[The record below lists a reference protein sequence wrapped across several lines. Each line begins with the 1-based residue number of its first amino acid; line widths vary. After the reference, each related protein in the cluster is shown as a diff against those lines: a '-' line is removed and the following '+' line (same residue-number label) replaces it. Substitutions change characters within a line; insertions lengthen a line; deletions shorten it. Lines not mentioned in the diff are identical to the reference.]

1 MSWFMRSCFYCLI
14 LLSWSVYSEE
24 RSFFQKQTINTAF
37 EQLKYR
43 MKSEHEL
50 SVLPQLRVIRNQAK
64 HYGQSTIEIQ
74 TILIEASIR
83 QHFGDYKH
91 SLSMHYKALELAE
104 QVGEPRI
111 IVEALLAVIDLEL
124 DLERYD
130 HAQRYVNQATQIVQ
144 GLSKDDDL
152 LVHVKLWRAK
162 IYLEKGSFRQAL
174 NELDQGQKLVKNN
187 SPLSAQLLMIE
198 AQVAL
203 QLGNYQA
210 SRTLLN
216 EFSLKYMSSADEKS
230 KLDYQLALAESA
242 LQAGDFSEAT
252 ELAMKGLE
260 KTFHTR
266 FLQEQASLQRILA
279 SAYAQ
284 NGDYQQAHLY
294 LKRYSL
300 TERALDQQKR
310 NNKVLQLEAQYAL
323 AHQQQQ
329 VSLLE
334 KDNALQAQQIVQHEQ
349 TLENTKLTQQRF
361 LLISLLC
368 FAAILFIYWRW
379 QSRRYTLKLERQ
391 VTERTAELKERNKRL
406 QTLSFTDSLTG
417 LSNRH
422 YFFSTIDSQINA
434 LPEKHD
440 MIFCILD
447 IDHFKN
453 INDTYGHAAGDLVL
467 QSFADILKQCTRN
480 SDLLVRWGGE
490 EFLLVMP
497 DMSRRDAREV
507 VERIRQQVECFPFI
521 VNGQTVQC
529 TCSIGFAPY
538 PLVPGLQKDVTW
550 EQVLELADSGL
561 YMAKEVNRNTWI
573 GLDSIR
579 QPGSFDVEYALKN
592 YKEQVRQGKIVISS
606 SYAGIEIPA

>member
-1 MSWFMRSCFYCLI
+1 MSWLKSVWYYCLI
-14 LLSWSVYSEE
+14 LFSYEIYGDEDTLV
-24 RSFFQKQTINTAF
+24 QKQTISTAF

-43 MKSEHEL
+43 MESKHEL

-64 HYGQSTIEIQ
+64 HYAQRTIEIQ

-91 SLSMHYKALELAE
+91 SLSMHYQALELAE
-104 QVGEPRI
+104 QVGKPRI
-111 IVEALLAVIDLEL
+111 MVETLLAIIDLEL

-130 HAQRYVNQATQIVQ
+130 HAQRYVNQATQIAQ
-144 GLSKDDDL
+144 ALNQDDEL

-174 NELDQGQKLVKNN
+174 YELELGQKLAKNN
-187 SPLSAQLLMIE
+187 SPLSARLLLIE

-203 QLGNYQA
+203 RLGNYLV

-216 EFSLKYMSSADEKS
+216 EFSLKYMSSANDKG

-242 LQAGDFSEAT
+242 LQAGEFSEAI

-260 KTFHTR
+260 QTFHTR
-266 FLQEQASLQRILA
+266 YLEEQASLQRLLA

-284 NGDYQQAHLY
+284 LSDYQQAHLY

-334 KDNALQAQQIVQHEQ
+334 KDNAIQAQQIVQHEQ
-349 TLENTKLTQQRF
+349 TLENTKLTQQRW
-361 LLISLLC
+361 LLIGLLC
-368 FAAILFIYWRW
+368 FAAVLFVYWRW
-379 QSRRYTLKLERQ
+379 QNRRYTSKLEMQ
-391 VTERTAELKERNKRL
+391 VAERTAELKERNKRL

-440 MIFCILD
+440 MIFCIVD
-447 IDHFKN
+447 IDHFKK

-497 DMSRRDAREV
+497 DMSRRDAQEA
-507 VERIRQQVECFPFI
+507 VERIRQQVERFPFI

-538 PLVPGLQKDVTW
+538 PLTPDLQEQVSW

-561 YMAKEVNRNTWI
+561 YLAKEVHRNTWI
-573 GLDSIR
+573 GLDSVR
-579 QPGSFDVEYALKN
+579 QPSAFDVEYTLKH
-592 YKEQVRQGKIVISS
+592 YKEQVRQGNIVVSS
-606 SYAGIEIPA
+606 SYVGAEIPA